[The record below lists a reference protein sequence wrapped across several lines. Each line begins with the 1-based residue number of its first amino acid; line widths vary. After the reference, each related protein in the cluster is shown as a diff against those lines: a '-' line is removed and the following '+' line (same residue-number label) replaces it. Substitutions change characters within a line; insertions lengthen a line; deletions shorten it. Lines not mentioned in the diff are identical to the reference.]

1 MLSSGR
7 MRASDGRTQDV
18 CENARMFTGI
28 ITGVGRIAAI
38 HDLGTSSSYGKRL
51 SIAAPDG
58 YLDDVGLGD
67 SIALNGACMTVT
79 TLAPERQQFTI
90 DISAES
96 LDKTAGLTDE
106 GSRINLE
113 KALRASDRLGGHIVS
128 GHVDGIGRVSFFE
141 PVGESWEL
149 RIVAPQALARFLAYK
164 GSITINGV
172 SLTVNSV
179 KDIAEGAE
187 VSINLIPHTVEN
199 TSLGSL
205 QAGSKVNLEIDTVA
219 RYVERMLQA
228 GMLTTIPKDTSK

>member
-1 MLSSGR
+1 
-7 MRASDGRTQDV
+7 
-18 CENARMFTGI
+18 MFTGI

-38 HDLGTSSSYGKRL
+38 HDLGTSSSFGKRL
-51 SIAAPDG
+51 SIAVPDG

-128 GHVDGIGRVSFFE
+128 GHVDGIGTVSFFE
-141 PVGESWEL
+141 PIGESWEL
-149 RIVAPQALARFLAYK
+149 RVVAPPALARFLAYK
-164 GSITINGV
+164 GSITVNGV
-172 SLTVNSV
+172 SLTVNKV
-179 KDIAEGAE
+179 NDIADGAE
-187 VSINLIPHTVEN
+187 ISINLIPHTVEN
-199 TSLGSL
+199 TSLGGL
-205 QAGSKVNLEIDTVA
+205 KAGSKVNLEIDTVA

>member
-1 MLSSGR
+1 
-7 MRASDGRTQDV
+7 V
-18 CENARMFTGI
+18 
-28 ITGVGRIAAI
+28 
-38 HDLGTSSSYGKRL
+38 
-51 SIAAPDG
+51 PDG

-106 GSRINLE
+106 DSRINLE

-128 GHVDGIGRVSFFE
+128 GHVDGIGTVSFFE
-141 PVGESWEL
+141 PIGESWEL
-149 RIVAPQALARFLAYK
+149 RVVAPPALARFLAYK
-164 GSITINGV
+164 GSITVNGV
-172 SLTVNSV
+172 SLTVNKV
-179 KDIAEGAE
+179 NDIEGGAE
-187 VSINLIPHTVEN
+187 ISINLIPHTVDN

-205 QAGSKVNLEIDTVA
+205 KAGSKVNLEIDTVA

-228 GMLTTIPKDTSK
+228 GVLVPPSSTYSKDTAE